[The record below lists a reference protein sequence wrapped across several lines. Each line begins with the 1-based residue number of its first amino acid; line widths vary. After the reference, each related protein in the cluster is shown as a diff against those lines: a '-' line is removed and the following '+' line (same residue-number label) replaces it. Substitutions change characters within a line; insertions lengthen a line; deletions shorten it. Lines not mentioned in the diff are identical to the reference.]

1 MKRCTSHITILTTFN
16 DAVTRKMSPDETN
29 PSRIEDTLQKMG
41 YKPFKKLPMAVM
53 PFLVGIFLGVYG
65 T

>member
-1 MKRCTSHITILTTFN
+1 
-16 DAVTRKMSPDETN
+16 MSPDETN